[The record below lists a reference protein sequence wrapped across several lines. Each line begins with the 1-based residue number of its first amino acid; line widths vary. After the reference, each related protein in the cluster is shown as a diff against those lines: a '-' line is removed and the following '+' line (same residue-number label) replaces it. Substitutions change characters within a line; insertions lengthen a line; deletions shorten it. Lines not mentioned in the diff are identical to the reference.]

1 MSFFERLRR
10 LRDWDPDAYRP
21 LLLGGARIGRVRHDL
36 ARRLAAF
43 PRVFHVTENAVAIS
57 ERLADPEA
65 RTHAVHEVAV
75 ELAGRG
81 EIPRLRGETYGV
93 AEAWDAPA
101 RLRLDR
107 GLVPLFG
114 TRSYGV
120 HLNGYVGDGP
130 DQTLWIGKRNTT
142 KRVAPGKLDH
152 LVAGGVAHGYG
163 IRETLIKEAAEE
175 ADMPEWLA
183 RQARP
188 VGALS
193 YVCEAESG
201 LRDDT
206 LFIFDLAVPADFTPH
221 NTDGELTGFQAW
233 PVREAMAKVAEPDA
247 FKFNVAPVMIDFFI
261 RHGWLE
267 PDTEPDYPE
276 LCALLHGTAP
286 FGAEAGGRDR

>member
-1 MSFFERLRR
+1 MSYSERLRR
-10 LRDWDPDAYRP
+10 LRAWNPDAYRP
-21 LLLGGARIGRVRHDL
+21 LLLGDARIGRVHHAL
-36 ARRLAAF
+36 AQRLADF
-43 PRVFHVTENAVAIS
+43 PGVFHVTDNAVAILD
-57 ERLADPEA
+57 RLSDPET
-65 RTHAVHEVAV
+65 RTQAVHEVAV
-75 ELAGRG
+75 QLAEHGD
-81 EIPRLRGETYGV
+81 IPRLRGETYGV
-93 AEAWDAPA
+93 AENWTAPT

-120 HLNGYVGDGP
+120 HMNGHVGDGP
-130 DQTLWIGKRNTT
+130 DQTLWIGRRNPT

-175 ADMPEWLA
+175 ADMPSALVQ
-183 RQARP
+183 RARP

-206 LFIFDLAVPADFTPH
+206 LFIFDLAVPPDFTPH
-221 NTDGELTGFQAW
+221 NTDGELTGFEAW

-267 PDTEPDYPE
+267 PDTDANYPE
-276 LCALLHGTAP
+276 LCALLHGTLADGP
-286 FGAEAGGRDR
+286 NR

>member
-1 MSFFERLRR
+1 MSFLERLRR
-10 LRDWDPDAYRP
+10 LRQWDPDAYRP
-21 LLLGGARIGRVRHDL
+21 LLVGGARIGRVRHAL
-36 ARRLAAF
+36 ARRLVDF
-43 PRVFHVTENAVAIS
+43 PSVFRVTENAVAIAD
-57 ERLADPEA
+57 RLPDPDT
-65 RTHAVHEVAV
+65 RTQAVHDVAV
-75 ELAGRG
+75 QLAHRG
-81 EIPRLRGETYGV
+81 DIPRLRGETYGV
-93 AEAWDAPA
+93 AETWDAPL

-114 TRSYGV
+114 TPSYGV
-120 HLNGYVGDGP
+120 HMNGYVGDGS
-130 DQTLWIGKRNTT
+130 DQRLWIGRRNPT

-175 ADMPEWLA
+175 ADMPESLA
-183 RQARP
+183 RRARP

-206 LFIFDLAVPADFTPH
+206 LFIFDLAVPADFIPH
-221 NTDGELTGFQAW
+221 NTDGELTGFEAW
-233 PVREAMAKVAEPDA
+233 PVRDAMAKVEEPDA

-267 PDTEPDYPE
+267 PDTEPSYPE
-276 LCALLHGTAP
+276 LCALLHGTAV
-286 FGAEAGGRDR
+286 GGPDR